1 MFTLDH
7 FIVVFYT
14 CILFAVFF
22 AILYG
27 KPSQKTSILILGF
40 TAEVICAY
48 FFGSIVPRWFHWHW
62 IFASCIITGL
72 LTLFIWHTYRSDPHI
87 SFWSVL
93 LIAILIDC
101 STRALAI
108 LVDYIMDIQPY
119 ISPKAEFFSALAYRL
134 LALLVIIILALFWK
148 KNKIFP
154 SAKTS
159 KMNICILIMP
169 VLMQYF
175 VYDYY
180 RTFPLHNTAFPR
192 LLVLYQLTLASMIT
206 IICLALTYQEQT
218 IRNQITKELLCA
230 SQNQM
235 DSLMQK
241 EEEIKGLRHDLK
253 NHFLVLQRLYQEQK
267 YEEAKQ
273 YIDTIQA
280 SALTASTRIY
290 CPDPFLNAL
299 LNEKISQKP
308 PIKFEIAIDPVCIR
322 FFESIDL
329 CILIG
334 NLLDNAI
341 REISTHPDLDPTIM
355 VSFIQTN
362 IGAWLRVENPL
373 YLKKSLKSDKQD
385 SSKHG
390 LGLSIIKNIVDKYH
404 GNLSIKQNER
414 FLVSILFQEYDS

>member
-1 MFTLDH
+1 
-7 FIVVFYT
+7 
-14 CILFAVFF
+14 
-22 AILYG
+22 
-27 KPSQKTSILILGF
+27 
-40 TAEVICAY
+40 
-48 FFGSIVPRWFHWHW
+48 
-62 IFASCIITGL
+62 
-72 LTLFIWHTYRSDPHI
+72 
-87 SFWSVL
+87 
-93 LIAILIDC
+93 
-101 STRALAI
+101 
-108 LVDYIMDIQPY
+108 
-119 ISPKAEFFSALAYRL
+119 
-134 LALLVIIILALFWK
+134 
-148 KNKIFP
+148 
-154 SAKTS
+154 
-159 KMNICILIMP
+159 MNICILIMP

-299 LNEKISQKP
+299 LNEKISQNP

-322 FFESIDL
+322 F
-329 CILIG
+329 
-334 NLLDNAI
+334 
-341 REISTHPDLDPTIM
+341 
-355 VSFIQTN
+355 
-362 IGAWLRVENPL
+362 
-373 YLKKSLKSDKQD
+373 LK
-385 SSKHG
+385 
-390 LGLSIIKNIVDKYH
+390 
-404 GNLSIKQNER
+404 
-414 FLVSILFQEYDS
+414 VSIFVF